1 VGARGVVIHPS
12 ALVAEGAELGEGVVV
27 GPLAIVEGD
36 VVLGDGT
43 RLDAHAVVRAG
54 TTLGRGNVVHPFA
67 VIGGEP
73 QDKRH
78 AGEPTRLAIGDDNV
92 FREHVTAHRGT
103 ARGGGTT
110 RIGSGCL
117 FMAGAHV
124 AHDALVGDGVVLAN
138 GTLLGGHVVL
148 GDHVVTGGLVAIAP
162 FVRVGTRAFLAGGAM
177 VERDVPPFVI
187 ASGDRARVRAL
198 NRVGLERA
206 GIGEAERAPLDRA
219 FRAIFRGDAPRREA
233 ARAFVDDADPRVQTL
248 ARWVAE
254 RG

>member
-12 ALVAEGAELGEGVVV
+12 ALVAEGAEIGDGVVV
-27 GPLAIVEGD
+27 GPFAIVEDD

-43 RLDAHAVVRAG
+43 RLEAHAVVRSG
-54 TTLGRGNVVHPFA
+54 TTVGRGNVVHPFA
-67 VIGGEP
+67 VVGGEP

-78 AGEPTRLAIGDDNV
+78 AREPTRLEIGDDNV

-117 FMAGAHV
+117 FMASAHV

-162 FVRVGTRAFLAGGAM
+162 FVHVGTRAFLAGGAM

-206 GIGEAERAPLDRA
+206 GVGEADRAPLDRA
-219 FRAIFRGDAPRREA
+219 FRAIFRGESPRREA

-248 ARWVAE
+248 ARWVVE